1 MVISWRAR
9 LFAPAT
15 IVLFAIALWRNSAGD
30 GLRALV
36 CLGLAIATAMLW
48 AILAARASVDPATP
62 LRQFIPRLT
71 FFVVVGS
78 VFLALMRWQ
87 TDWRITVIEAGF
99 AILYSAMG
107 VIAIRALDAPRPDPR
122 LTPIAG
128 GKAAPRNR
136 D

>member
-1 MVISWRAR
+1 MISWRAGI
-9 LFAPAT
+9 FAPAT
-15 IVLFAIALWRNSAGD
+15 IGLFAIALWRNSAGD

-48 AILAARASVDPATP
+48 AILAARASDDPATP

-71 FFVVVGS
+71 FFVVIGS

-87 TDWRITVIEAGF
+87 TDWRITVIETGF
-99 AILYSAMG
+99 AILYILMG
-107 VIAIRALDAPRPDPR
+107 VIAIRALDAAHRGPR